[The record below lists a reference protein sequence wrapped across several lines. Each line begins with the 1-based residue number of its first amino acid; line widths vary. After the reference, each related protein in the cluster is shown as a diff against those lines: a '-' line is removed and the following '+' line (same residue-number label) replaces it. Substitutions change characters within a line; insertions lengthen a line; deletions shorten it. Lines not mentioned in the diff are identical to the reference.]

1 LKQLLLGINS
11 SKVNLKDS
19 KIGSEIQSGAGILLF
34 PISNNIMLLIMEII
48 YVSQELS
55 RIFDCVGSLSSYS
68 KRQKKKS
75 CWAAVENSEC
85 CLRDAE
91 TIIRYSKMARSEFS

>member
-1 LKQLLLGINS
+1 
-11 SKVNLKDS
+11 VNLKDS

-68 KRQKKKS
+68 KRQKKKVAGLLLKTQS
-75 CWAAVENSEC
+75 VVCVMPKQSFGTVKWQEVNSVNMSGYTAV
-85 CLRDAE
+85 
-91 TIIRYSKMARSEFS
+91 M